1 MLAYDYPLLGI
12 FWSFLMVFIWIAWI
26 FLLIRIFGD
35 IFRNHNTSG
44 VSKAIWSIF
53 VVIFPFLGTLVYLIV
68 HGGGMAQRDLDAAQ
82 RQQSAVDSYIRQA
95 ASGSV
100 STADE
105 LTKLAGLRDQGA
117 ITDAEFAAQKAK
129 LLA

>member
-95 ASGSV
+95 AGGSV